1 MKKIIKFIMIFSISI
16 ILVLSFSSITG
27 FAASADNSFTG
38 YSAGLSEEQL
48 EKATT
53 KTYFGDVNY
62 PLENYTYDSI
72 TNNLDESSPL
82 LTVLVHGYLQY
93 SSTKHKAYC
102 TCGNFVLRHHAV
114 SSSATGRYK
123 PCVDCGYLVD
133 TYSDIVIVGPLGTND
148 LLMTNNG
155 SYILSNGIIVLV
167 DEDIDGYLTGS
178 LIFYNPRDNEE
189 LLQ

>member
-27 FAASADNSFTG
+27 FAASADNSF
-38 YSAGLSEEQL
+38 
-48 EKATT
+48 
-53 KTYFGDVNY
+53 
-62 PLENYTYDSI
+62 
-72 TNNLDESSPL
+72 
-82 LTVLVHGYLQY
+82 
-93 SSTKHKAYC
+93 
-102 TCGNFVLRHHAV
+102 
-114 SSSATGRYK
+114 
-123 PCVDCGYLVD
+123 
-133 TYSDIVIVGPLGTND
+133 
-148 LLMTNNG
+148 NG

>member
-82 LTVLVHGYLQY
+82 LTVLVHGYG
-93 SSTKHKAYC
+93 SNASIWSN
-102 TCGNFVLRHHAV
+102 NF
-114 SSSATGRYK
+114 
-123 PCVDCGYLVD
+123 
-133 TYSDIVIVGPLGTND
+133 
-148 LLMTNNG
+148 
-155 SYILSNGIIVLV
+155 
-167 DEDIDGYLTGS
+167 
-178 LIFYNPRDNEE
+178 
-189 LLQ
+189 